1 MREGVGVQP
10 IALGPN
16 QPATFY
22 RGSGQLGAFRGLD
35 LDPRPE
41 DWVASTTARFGQA
54 PAGLTTLADGSL
66 LADAIAADP
75 RGWLGTAHADRLGAD
90 PALLVKLLD
99 TGQRLPVH
107 VHPSR
112 DFARSHLASPYGKT
126 EAWVVLDA
134 APDAF
139 VHIGFTRDVA
149 AEELARWVSAQDVA
163 ALLGATNRVPVQ
175 AGDAILCP
183 AGMPHAIGEN
193 VLLIELQ
200 EPTDFSVLLEWAG
213 FPLTADDA
221 TLGLTLDEALAC
233 VDRRAC
239 PPARLAELRGT
250 SDSLLPAEAEPFF
263 AATRVGAGVLP
274 AGFAVLV
281 VTAGSGVLCGDW
293 GSIPVSRGM
302 TVVVPYAAGPCRLD
316 GDLAAVHCRPAAD
329 VRNIQASAADRP

>member
-1 MREGVGVQP
+1 MVKGDGVQP
-10 IALGPN
+10 IVLGPN
-16 QPATFY
+16 QPETFY
-22 RGSGQLGAFRGLD
+22 RGSGRLGAFRGMD
-35 LDPRPE
+35 IEPRPE
-41 DWVASTTARFGQA
+41 DWIASTTSRFGLA
-54 PAGLTTLADGSL
+54 PSGLTALADGSM
-66 LADAIAADP
+66 LAAAISAGP
-75 RGWLGTAHADRLGAD
+75 RQWLGEAHVERFGTD

-139 VHIGFTRDVA
+139 VHIGFTRDVSA
-149 AEELARWVSAQDVA
+149 GELADWVSAQDVA
-163 ALLGATNRVPVQ
+163 ALLAVTNRVPVE

-193 VLLIELQ
+193 ILLVELQ
-200 EPTDFSVLLEWAG
+200 EPTDFSVLLEWEG

-221 TLGLTLDEALAC
+221 TVGLSFDEAMAC

-239 PPARLAELRGT
+239 PPSRLAQLRGRRQG
-250 SDSLLPAEAEPFF
+250 SLLPAEADPFF
-263 AATRVGAGVLP
+263 TAERVGEGVLP

-281 VTAGSGVLCGDW
+281 VTGGSGALSGEW
-293 GSIPVSRGM
+293 GSIPVARG
-302 TVVVPYAAGPCRLD
+302 TTAVVPYAAGPCRLGGTGRRD
-316 GDLAAVHCRPAAD
+316 VSAIRCCPAG
-329 VRNIQASAADRP
+329 